1 LILKKATK
9 VRTYYRIFKYLQ
21 VNKNNG
27 NSIPILR
34 SLIAEVCKY
43 GDDHTLKYYYSI
55 FYKRFSN
62 GAKRFSKKYLKI
74 VKIYNVLNNDEQ
86 IQVSKKHYSLSGQ
99 DIFVSSLIRGSNAGN
114 YYVEVGAGWP
124 IKINNTYLLE
134 SVYNWN
140 GISIDFDREMSNNF
154 NKIRIN
160 KCLFADA
167 TKIDYLK
174 LFISENLPLEIDYL
188 SLDIDPAYQ
197 TLLVLSSIPFET
209 YRFKVITFEH
219 DAYKNGSLIKIASR
233 LLLTHY
239 GYVNVSKNVIASG
252 FGKYEDWWINPRYIS
267 IQEGKS
273 MAKKVREQVK

>member
-1 LILKKATK
+1 LNRVVK

-21 VNKNNG
+21 VDKNNG
-27 NSIPILR
+27 NSISILR
-34 SLIAEVCKY
+34 SLITEVCKY
-43 GDDHTLKYYYSI
+43 GDDHTLKYYCSI

-62 GAKRFSKKYLKI
+62 GVKRIFKKYLKI
-74 VKIYNVLNNDEQ
+74 LNKNTVLKDDEQ

-99 DIFVSSLIRGSNAGN
+99 DIFVSSLLRSSTAAN

-134 SVYNWN
+134 SVYNWS

-154 NKIRIN
+154 NETRIN

-167 TKIDYLK
+167 TKIDYLN
-174 LFISENLPLEIDYL
+174 LFISENLPLELDYL

-197 TLLVLSSIPFET
+197 TLLVLSLIPFET

-233 LLLTHY
+233 LLLRHY
-239 GYVNVSKNVIASG
+239 GYVNVSKNVIAAG

>member
-1 LILKKATK
+1 MILNRVAK

-21 VNKNNG
+21 VDKNNG

-34 SLIAEVCKY
+34 SLITEVCKY

-55 FYKRFSN
+55 FFKRFVN
-62 GAKRFSKKYLKI
+62 GTKRVSKKYFKI
-74 VKIYNVLNNDEQ
+74 VRKNTVLKDDEQ
-86 IQVSKKHYSLSGQ
+86 IQVSKEHYSLSGQ
-99 DIFVSSLIRGSNAGN
+99 DIFVSSLIRNSNAAN

-140 GISIDFDREMSNNF
+140 GISIDFDQEMCNNF
-154 NKIRIN
+154 NKTRIN

-167 TKIDYLK
+167 TKIDYLN
-174 LFISENLPLEIDYL
+174 LFISENLPLQLDYL

-197 TLLVLSSIPFET
+197 TLLVLSLIPFET

-233 LLLTHY
+233 LLLRHY
-239 GYVNVSKNVIASG
+239 GYVSVSKNVIAAG
-252 FGKYEDWWINPRYIS
+252 FGEYEDWWINPRYIS

>member
-1 LILKKATK
+1 MILNRVAK

-21 VNKNNG
+21 VDKNNG

-34 SLIAEVCKY
+34 SLITEVCKY
-43 GDDHTLKYYYSI
+43 GDDHTLKYYCSI
-55 FYKRFSN
+55 FFKRFVN
-62 GAKRFSKKYLKI
+62 GTKRVSKKYFKI
-74 VKIYNVLNNDEQ
+74 VRKNTVLKDDEQ
-86 IQVSKKHYSLSGQ
+86 IQVSKEHYSLSGQ
-99 DIFVSSLIRGSNAGN
+99 DIFVSSLIRNSNAAK

-140 GISIDFDREMSNNF
+140 GISIDFDQEMSNNF
-154 NKIRIN
+154 NKTRIN

-167 TKIDYLK
+167 TKIDYLN
-174 LFISENLPLEIDYL
+174 LFISENLPLQLDYL

-197 TLLVLSSIPFET
+197 TLLVLSLIPFET

-233 LLLTHY
+233 LLLRHY
-239 GYVNVSKNVIASG
+239 GYVSVSKNVIAAG
-252 FGKYEDWWINPRYIS
+252 FGEYEDWWINPRYIS